1 MDGRSFGYGEIVSLE
16 DASCCSR
23 PVRKEPG
30 YSCSGVTLLHLSVI
44 ISLIGEAIV
53 GVGEVYGEV
62 DEYLLLDFASFQ
74 YWSLSLDWSLALT
87 YNH

>member
-16 DASCCSR
+16 DASCCFR
-23 PVRKEPG
+23 PVCKEPG
-30 YSCSGVTLLHLSVI
+30 YACSGDTLLHLSVI

-62 DEYLLLDFASFQ
+62 DEYLLLDFASF
-74 YWSLSLDWSLALT
+74 
-87 YNH
+87 